1 MEPLAHEGFGRR
13 LKLAG
18 AETPLALDATPGAA
32 LLPGDGL
39 ADGGALRLG
48 DREFALPPPPLGRDP
63 RAQSLSLGDGVAV
76 LEGAATREPR
86 ELAAA
91 LIAAR
96 EAAGYRRLLYAPA
109 VDPVEMPLLAYLGV
123 DVIDDLTTELRSVA
137 GWEFYHGDWV
147 RPPTPRDDL
156 AVHNRRALARWL
168 AHLRQAVGS
177 GRLREAV
184 ERSALHHPR
193 VTATLH
199 HAREAL
205 AQRDSRLPR
214 PLRAGALSLDHPAVM
229 CFRRRLA
236 RIAPPAGGMVLLLLP
251 CSARKPYHRSA
262 SHRRFRETLRTL
274 PAWLRLHVVSVTSP
288 LGLVP
293 RELELAYPAAHY
305 DIAVTGHWDGAERA
319 MLARQ
324 VGRLRPEDHY
334 ISAIV
339 HAGAV
344 SGLLAELLRAR
355 GLTVFETGAERPAS
369 TEGLAQLREAAAAA
383 LAGQPPLSGAARGRG
398 EVAAQARFQLGV
410 LAEPLLT
417 APVRGRWPRLRL
429 GELASTAPTLG
440 GLALTL
446 DGAAALAA
454 AGGPVVEAGDF
465 HLHGD
470 LFAAGVTGS
479 RDEWRVGDQVAV
491 VQRGEVTAAGVAH
504 MEPAEMVAMQH
515 GLAVEVR
522 HRG

>member
-1 MEPLAHEGFGRR
+1 MEPLTHEGLGRWLR
-13 LKLAG
+13 LADT
-18 AETPLALDATPGAA
+18 ETPLALDATPGAA
-32 LLPGDGL
+32 LLPGDGC
-39 ADGGALRLG
+39 ADGGALRLS
-48 DREFALPPPPLGRDP
+48 DRELALPPPPLGRDP
-63 RAQSLSLGDGVAV
+63 RAQPLSLSDNVAV

-91 LIAAR
+91 LVAAR
-96 EAAGYRRLLYAPA
+96 ETAGHRRLLYAPA
-109 VDPVEMPLLAYLGV
+109 IDPVEMPLLAYLGV
-123 DVIDDLTTELRSVA
+123 DVFDDLTTELRSVA
-137 GWEFYHGDWV
+137 GWELYHGDWV
-147 RPPTPRDDL
+147 RPPMPRDDL
-156 AVHNRRALARWL
+156 AAHNRRALARWL
-168 AHLRQAVGS
+168 AHLRQAMGS

-205 AQRDSRLPR
+205 AQRDTPL
-214 PLRAGALSLDHPAVM
+214 PLRAGALSLHHPAVVR
-229 CFRRRLA
+229 FRRRLA
-236 RIAPPAGGMVLLLLP
+236 RTAPPTKGMVLLLLP
-251 CSARKPYHRSA
+251 CSARKPYHRST

-305 DIAVTGHWDGAERA
+305 DIAVTGHWDAAERA

-324 VGRLRPEDHY
+324 VERLRPEDHY
-334 ISAIV
+334 INAVV
-339 HAGAV
+339 HAGAA
-344 SGLLAELLRAR
+344 SRLLAELLRER
-355 GLTVFETGAERPAS
+355 GLTVFETGAERPAAA
-369 TEGLAQLREAAAAA
+369 EGLAQLHKAATAA
-383 LAGQPPLSGAARGRG
+383 LAGQPPLSGAARGGG
-398 EVAAQARFQLGV
+398 EMAAQARFQFGA
-410 LAEPLLT
+410 LAEPLLA
-417 APVRGRWPRLRL
+417 APVRGRWPRLHL

-440 GLALTL
+440 GLALTR
-446 DGAAALAA
+446 DGAAALMA

-465 HLHGD
+465 RLRGD

-479 RDEWRVGDQVAV
+479 RGEWRVGDQVAI

-504 MEPAEMVAMQH
+504 MEPAEMVDLQH